1 MAIAVPAYV
10 VDAAK
15 RGLKWNAEGKS
26 GGGVTDKTLR
36 EAREMASGSVSEDKL
51 RRMGPWFRRHR
62 PDMDAPKNKPGN
74 KEFPGAGATAW
85 ALWGGPTSGDIMR
98 TAEWAESKVASLD
111 REKSAS
117 ASILL
122 QTNQDPMPR
131 FIVDIDGTLLDG
143 DHQPIDRVIDY
154 VEENAEEVVILTNR
168 PESERAKTEA
178 ELDEADIEY
187 DRLIMN
193 PGSTAAPEFKAAEVK
208 KFLDAS
214 QRVDLFID
222 NDASNR
228 EAVSALG
235 VDVMDPADIQEQA
248 ADIQEQADDMEEQ
261 DDLEMEDDGMAK
273 AGLVSNH
280 RKLKMTIEDK
290 LATAELLAQAL
301 TSERDDLRATVEK
314 LTVGAAD
321 ELTAA
326 KADIVTKDAKLSELA
341 AALEASAKEAEALK
355 AKVAEL
361 EAAKVSASK
370 EAAKIAASVGVAP
383 TAIIPGSEDTAAK
396 KDVLAEYNAITDP
409 KAKADFFAKN
419 AQAIYASIK
428 V

>member
-1 MAIAVPAYV
+1 
-10 VDAAK
+10 
-15 RGLKWNAEGKS
+15 
-26 GGGVTDKTLR
+26 
-36 EAREMASGSVSEDKL
+36 
-51 RRMGPWFRRHR
+51 
-62 PDMDAPKNKPGN
+62 
-74 KEFPGAGATAW
+74 
-85 ALWGGPTSGDIMR
+85 
-98 TAEWAESKVASLD
+98 
-111 REKSAS
+111 
-117 ASILL
+117 
-122 QTNQDPMPR
+122 MPR

-193 PGSTAAPEFKAAEVK
+193 PGSTPAPEFKAAEVK

-235 VDVMDPADIQEQA
+235 VDVLDPADIEEPT
-248 ADIQEQADDMEEQ
+248 DTMEEQ
-261 DDLEMEDDGMAK
+261 DDATEEPSSLDRFPK
-273 AGLVSNH
+273 I
-280 RKLKMTIEDK
+280 KMTIEDK

>member
-1 MAIAVPAYV
+1 
-10 VDAAK
+10 
-15 RGLKWNAEGKS
+15 
-26 GGGVTDKTLR
+26 
-36 EAREMASGSVSEDKL
+36 
-51 RRMGPWFRRHR
+51 
-62 PDMDAPKNKPGN
+62 
-74 KEFPGAGATAW
+74 
-85 ALWGGPTSGDIMR
+85 
-98 TAEWAESKVASLD
+98 
-111 REKSAS
+111 
-117 ASILL
+117 
-122 QTNQDPMPR
+122 MPR
-131 FIVDIDGTLLDG
+131 FIVDIDGTLLDS

-187 DRLIMN
+187 DLLIMN
-193 PGSTAAPEFKAAEVK
+193 PGSTPAPEFKAAEVK

-222 NDASNR
+222 NNASNR

-235 VDVMDPADIQEQA
+235 VDVMDPADIEEPT
-248 ADIQEQADDMEEQ
+248 DTMEEQ
-261 DDLEMEDDGMAK
+261 DDATEEPSSIDRFPK
-273 AGLVSNH
+273 I
-280 RKLKMTIEDK
+280 KMTIEDK

-326 KADIVTKDAKLSELA
+326 KADIVTKDAKLAELA

-355 AKVAEL
+355 AKIAEL